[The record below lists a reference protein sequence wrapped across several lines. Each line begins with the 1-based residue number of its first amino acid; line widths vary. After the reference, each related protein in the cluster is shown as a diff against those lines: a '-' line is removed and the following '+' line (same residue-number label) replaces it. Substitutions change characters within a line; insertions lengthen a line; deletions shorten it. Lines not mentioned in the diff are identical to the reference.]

1 MPTKKEIQEAKGKL
15 KPTKKSKGNSPK
27 IPNRLKYII
36 IRVDNRKKADREM
49 FSRVQEL
56 IREKKNREKK

>member
-15 KPTKKSKGNSPK
+15 KPTKKSRGNSPK

-56 IREKKNREKK
+56 IREKKK

>member
-56 IREKKNREKK
+56 IREKK

>member
-1 MPTKKEIQEAKGKL
+1 MPTKKELQDAKSKY
-15 KPTKKSKGNSPK
+15 KPTKRSRGNSPK

-56 IREKKNREKK
+56 IREKKK

>member
-1 MPTKKEIQEAKGKL
+1 MPTKKELQEAKSKL
-15 KPTKKSKGNSPK
+15 KPTKRSRGNSPK

-36 IRVDNRKKADREM
+36 IRVDNRKKADSEM

-56 IREKKNREKK
+56 IREKKK

>member
-1 MPTKKEIQEAKGKL
+1 MPTKKELQDAKSKL
-15 KPTKKSKGNSPK
+15 KPTKSRGNSPK

-56 IREKKNREKK
+56 IREKKKK